1 MAKFSFTSDRAL
13 RNINR
18 IIEVLAG
25 KPPMSA
31 DKLSE
36 KVFMCP
42 RMTRNYLNEM
52 QARGQALVGATPEGA
67 CPKTAYWTVPA
78 STSFAAQ
85 P

>member
-1 MAKFSFTSDRAL
+1 MPAKFSFSSDRAL

-18 IIEVLAG
+18 IIETLTG

-31 DKLSE
+31 DKISE

-52 QARGQALVGATPEGA
+52 AARGLALVSATPDGA
-67 CPKTAYWTVPA
+67 CPRTAYWTVPA
-78 STSFAAQ
+78 APVSA
-85 P
+85 